1 MTLDQAWLRF
11 NEATPVSRET
21 FERLEIYHKLLLK
34 WSKIKNLVAPNTLQQ
49 VWSRHFAD
57 SLQLRPLTEKAQ
69 NIIDLGSGAGFPGLV
84 LAIDMQGRKGAV
96 VHLIESDNRKC
107 AFLREVIRETDA
119 PAIIHCG
126 RIEEV
131 ASTLAT
137 PDLVTAR
144 ALASLEKLISLSAP
158 LISAGS
164 MGVFLKGQDF
174 QSELTVARS
183 TCTFDFD
190 VVQSRTDPAA
200 GVILVRSATS
210 ASHSRT

>member
-1 MTLDQAWLRF
+1 MIPDQAWLRF
-11 NEATPVSRET
+11 SEAAPVSRET
-21 FERLEIYHKLLLK
+21 FERLEIYHNLLLK

-57 SLQLRPLTEKAQ
+57 SLQLRPLMQEALS
-69 NIIDLGSGAGFPGLV
+69 IVDLGSGAGFPGLI
-84 LAIDMQGRKGAV
+84 LAIEMRSRKGAII
-96 VHLIESDNRKC
+96 HLIESDNRKC

-119 PAIIHCG
+119 PAIVHCG

-131 ASTLAT
+131 ATTLPT

-144 ALASLEKLISLSAP
+144 ALASLDKLISLSAP
-158 LISAGS
+158 LISAGAT
-164 MGVFLKGQDF
+164 GVFLKGQGF

-200 GVILVRSATS
+200 GIILVRSAAS

>member
-1 MTLDQAWLRF
+1 MTPDLAWLQF

-21 FERLEIYHKLLLK
+21 FERLEIYHHLLLK

-57 SLQLRPLTEKAQ
+57 SLQLRPLIQEAQ
-69 NIIDLGSGAGFPGLV
+69 SIVDLGSGAGFPGLI
-84 LAIDMQGRKGAV
+84 LAIEMLSRKGAI

-119 PAIIHCG
+119 PAIVHCG

-131 ASTLAT
+131 AAKLPT

-158 LISAGS
+158 LISAGAT
-164 MGVFLKGQDF
+164 GVFLKGQDF
-174 QSELTVARS
+174 QSELTVARP
-183 TCTFDFD
+183 TCTFNLD

-200 GVILVRSATS
+200 GIILVRSATS
-210 ASHSRT
+210 VSHSRT